1 MNKFLR
7 TYLPA
12 FSMAFTFI
20 ILYATI
26 SNIIA
31 GYSKDRFCFF
41 ILQVFVYLMVSVIV
55 DWLLSFI
62 DFSKYIHHFI
72 AEMIILYPITISYCQ
87 HKVSLSKH
95 LMRFF
100 YVCILSSV
108 CVIFYIQNKKGCYSL
123 KNNSLSYYISLLEF
137 DHRHTECD

>member
-55 DWLLSFI
+55 GFFDVLCCCWLCRPDVL
-62 DFSKYIHHFI
+62 
-72 AEMIILYPITISYCQ
+72 
-87 HKVSLSKH
+87 
-95 LMRFF
+95 
-100 YVCILSSV
+100 
-108 CVIFYIQNKKGCYSL
+108 
-123 KNNSLSYYISLLEF
+123 
-137 DHRHTECD
+137 

>member
-41 ILQVFVYLMVSVIV
+41 ILQVFVYLMGK
-55 DWLLSFI
+55 WFA
-62 DFSKYIHHFI
+62 FSAINITWYSCVYILIMI
-72 AEMIILYPITISYCQ
+72 AIHCYFYHISKRQ
-87 HKVSLSKH
+87 ADEINNFLKL
-95 LMRFF
+95 R
-100 YVCILSSV
+100 
-108 CVIFYIQNKKGCYSL
+108 NK
-123 KNNSLSYYISLLEF
+123 
-137 DHRHTECD
+137 R

>member
-62 DFSKYIHHFI
+62 GKWFAFSAINITWYSCVYILIMI
-72 AEMIILYPITISYCQ
+72 AIHCYFYHISKRQ
-87 HKVSLSKH
+87 ADEINNFLKL
-95 LMRFF
+95 R
-100 YVCILSSV
+100 
-108 CVIFYIQNKKGCYSL
+108 NK
-123 KNNSLSYYISLLEF
+123 
-137 DHRHTECD
+137 R

>member
-41 ILQVFVYLMVSVIV
+41 ILQVSVYLMVSVIV

-62 DFSKYIHHFI
+62 
-72 AEMIILYPITISYCQ
+72 AEMIILYPITIGVAFIGKWFAFSAINITWYSC
-87 HKVSLSKH
+87 
-95 LMRFF
+95 
-100 YVCILSSV
+100 
-108 CVIFYIQNKKGCYSL
+108 FYILIMIAIHCYFYHISKRQADEINNFLKLRNK
-123 KNNSLSYYISLLEF
+123 
-137 DHRHTECD
+137 R

>member
-26 SNIIA
+26 SNIIV

-72 AEMIILYPITISYCQ
+72 AELIILYPITIGVAFNITWYSCVY
-87 HKVSLSKH
+87 
-95 LMRFF
+95 
-100 YVCILSSV
+100 IL
-108 CVIFYIQNKKGCYSL
+108 IMIAIHCYF
-123 KNNSLSYYISLLEF
+123 YYISKRQADEINNFLRL
-137 DHRHTECD
+137 RNKR

>member
-62 DFSKYIHHFI
+62 DFSKDNSELTLTLTTPDYMAKET
-72 AEMIILYPITISYCQ
+72 AEKLNPFLRRPIVY
-87 HKVSLSKH
+87 HW
-95 LMRFF
+95 
-100 YVCILSSV
+100 
-108 CVIFYIQNKKGCYSL
+108 
-123 KNNSLSYYISLLEF
+123 KNGVF
-137 DHRHTECD
+137 TK

>member
-31 GYSKDRFCFF
+31 GYSKD
-41 ILQVFVYLMVSVIV
+41 ILF
-55 DWLLSFI
+55 
-62 DFSKYIHHFI
+62 
-72 AEMIILYPITISYCQ
+72 LY
-87 HKVSLSKH
+87 
-95 LMRFF
+95 FAG
-100 YVCILSSV
+100 VC
-108 CVIFYIQNKKGCYSL
+108 
-123 KNNSLSYYISLLEF
+123 LSYGVSDCRLASIIYRF
-137 DHRHTECD
+137 

>member
-41 ILQVFVYLMVSVIV
+41 ILQVFVSVIV

-62 DFSKYIHHFI
+62 DFSKYIYHFI
-72 AEMIILYPITISYCQ
+72 AEMIILYPITIGVAFIGKWFAFSAINITWYSCVYILIMIAI
-87 HKVSLSKH
+87 HCYFYHISK
-95 LMRFF
+95 RQADE
-100 YVCILSSV
+100 I
-108 CVIFYIQNKKGCYSL
+108 NKFL
-123 KNNSLSYYISLLEF
+123 KLRNK
-137 DHRHTECD
+137 R

>member
-31 GYSKDRFCFF
+31 GYYKDR
-41 ILQVFVYLMVSVIV
+41 
-55 DWLLSFI
+55 
-62 DFSKYIHHFI
+62 
-72 AEMIILYPITISYCQ
+72 
-87 HKVSLSKH
+87 
-95 LMRFF
+95 
-100 YVCILSSV
+100 VC
-108 CVIFYIQNKKGCYSL
+108 
-123 KNNSLSYYISLLEF
+123 LSYGISDCRLASIIYRF
-137 DHRHTECD
+137 

>member
-62 DFSKYIHHFI
+62 DFSKYIYHFI
-72 AEMIILYPITISYCQ
+72 AEMIILYPITIGVAFIGKWFAFNAINITWYSCVYILIMIAIHCYFY
-87 HKVSLSKH
+87 HISK
-95 LMRFF
+95 RQADE
-100 YVCILSSV
+100 I
-108 CVIFYIQNKKGCYSL
+108 NKFL
-123 KNNSLSYYISLLEF
+123 KLRNK
-137 DHRHTECD
+137 R

>member
-41 ILQVFVYLMVSVIV
+41 ILQVFV
-55 DWLLSFI
+55 
-62 DFSKYIHHFI
+62 
-72 AEMIILYPITISYCQ
+72 ILWCQ
-87 HKVSLSKH
+87 
-95 LMRFF
+95 
-100 YVCILSSV
+100 
-108 CVIFYIQNKKGCYSL
+108 
-123 KNNSLSYYISLLEF
+123 
-137 DHRHTECD
+137 

>member
-41 ILQVFVYLMVSVIV
+41 ILQVSVYLMVSVIV

-62 DFSKYIHHFI
+62 DFSKYIYHFI
-72 AEMIILYPITISYCQ
+72 AEMIILYPITIGVAFIGKWFAFSTINLLTA
-87 HKVSLSKH
+87 SASF
-95 LMRFF
+95 R
-100 YVCILSSV
+100 
-108 CVIFYIQNKKGCYSL
+108 YSW
-123 KNNSLSYYISLLEF
+123 
-137 DHRHTECD
+137 

>member
-31 GYSKDRFCFF
+31 GYF
-41 ILQVFVYLMVSVIV
+41 
-55 DWLLSFI
+55 
-62 DFSKYIHHFI
+62 
-72 AEMIILYPITISYCQ
+72 AG
-87 HKVSLSKH
+87 
-95 LMRFF
+95 
-100 YVCILSSV
+100 VC
-108 CVIFYIQNKKGCYSL
+108 
-123 KNNSLSYYISLLEF
+123 LSYGVSDCRLASIIYRF
-137 DHRHTECD
+137 

>member
-62 DFSKYIHHFI
+62 DFSKYIYHFI
-72 AEMIILYPITISYCQ
+72 AEINITWYSCVYILIMIAIHCYFYHISKRQ
-87 HKVSLSKH
+87 ADEINNFLKL
-95 LMRFF
+95 R
-100 YVCILSSV
+100 
-108 CVIFYIQNKKGCYSL
+108 NK
-123 KNNSLSYYISLLEF
+123 
-137 DHRHTECD
+137 R

>member
-26 SNIIA
+26 SNIIV

-72 AEMIILYPITISYCQ
+72 AEMIILYPITIGMAFIGKWFAFSAISITWYSC
-87 HKVSLSKH
+87 V
-95 LMRFF
+95 
-100 YVCILSSV
+100 YIL
-108 CVIFYIQNKKGCYSL
+108 IMIAIHCYF
-123 KNNSLSYYISLLEF
+123 YYISKRQADEINNFLRL
-137 DHRHTECD
+137 RNKR

>member
-26 SNIIA
+26 SNIIV

-72 AEMIILYPITISYCQ
+72 AELIILYPITIGVAFIGKWFAFNAINITWYSCVYILIMIAIHCYFY
-87 HKVSLSKH
+87 HISK
-95 LMRFF
+95 RQADE
-100 YVCILSSV
+100 I
-108 CVIFYIQNKKGCYSL
+108 NKFL
-123 KNNSLSYYISLLEF
+123 KLRNK
-137 DHRHTECD
+137 R

>member
-62 DFSKYIHHFI
+62 DFSKYIYHFI
-72 AEMIILYPITISYCQ
+72 AELIILYP
-87 HKVSLSKH
+87 
-95 LMRFF
+95 RFT
-100 YVCILSSV
+100 
-108 CVIFYIQNKKGCYSL
+108 L
-123 KNNSLSYYISLLEF
+123 KLTSRSA
-137 DHRHTECD
+137 

>member
-41 ILQVFVYLMVSVIV
+41 YFCRCLLFFMVSVIV

-62 DFSKYIHHFI
+62 RFSKYIYHFI
-72 AEMIILYPITISYCQ
+72 AEMIILYPITIGVAFIGKWFAFSAINITWYSC
-87 HKVSLSKH
+87 V
-95 LMRFF
+95 
-100 YVCILSSV
+100 YIL
-108 CVIFYIQNKKGCYSL
+108 IMIAIHCYF
-123 KNNSLSYYISLLEF
+123 LSYFQKTS
-137 DHRHTECD
+137 

>member
-62 DFSKYIHHFI
+62 
-72 AEMIILYPITISYCQ
+72 AEMIILYPITIGVAFIGKWFAFSAINITWYSCVYILIMIAI
-87 HKVSLSKH
+87 HCYFYHISK
-95 LMRFF
+95 RQADE
-100 YVCILSSV
+100 I
-108 CVIFYIQNKKGCYSL
+108 NKFL
-123 KNNSLSYYISLLEF
+123 KLRNK
-137 DHRHTECD
+137 R

>member
-62 DFSKYIHHFI
+62 DFYKIPYG
-72 AEMIILYPITISYCQ
+72 
-87 HKVSLSKH
+87 
-95 LMRFF
+95 
-100 YVCILSSV
+100 YVTTFLLIE
-108 CVIFYIQNKKGCYSL
+108 QNNIY
-123 KNNSLSYYISLLEF
+123 
-137 DHRHTECD
+137 R

>member
-41 ILQVFVYLMVSVIV
+41 ILQVSVYHMG
-55 DWLLSFI
+55 
-62 DFSKYIHHFI
+62 
-72 AEMIILYPITISYCQ
+72 M
-87 HKVSLSKH
+87 
-95 LMRFF
+95 
-100 YVCILSSV
+100 
-108 CVIFYIQNKKGCYSL
+108 
-123 KNNSLSYYISLLEF
+123 
-137 DHRHTECD
+137 

>member
-41 ILQVFVYLMVSVIV
+41 ILQVSVYLMVSVIA

-62 DFSKYIHHFI
+62 DFSKYIYHFI
-72 AEMIILYPITISYCQ
+72 AEMIILYPITIGVAFIGKNDIRTTISRGWW
-87 HKVSLSKH
+87 HRGSALG
-95 LMRFF
+95 
-100 YVCILSSV
+100 LSSDIL
-108 CVIFYIQNKKGCYSL
+108 CIQCL
-123 KNNSLSYYISLLEF
+123 ISLICLF
-137 DHRHTECD
+137 SLFQIYNNINFKFPVFI

>member
-26 SNIIA
+26 SNIVA
-31 GYSKDRFCFF
+31 GYFKEGFCFF
-41 ILQVFVYLMVSVIV
+41 IVQVFVYLMVSVIV

-62 DFSKYIHHFI
+62 DFSKYIYHFVV
-72 AEMIILYPITISYCQ
+72 EMIILYPITIGVAFIGKWFAFSAINITWYSCVYILIMIAI
-87 HKVSLSKH
+87 HFYFYHLSKRQADEINNF
-95 LMRFF
+95 LKLR
-100 YVCILSSV
+100 
-108 CVIFYIQNKKGCYSL
+108 NK
-123 KNNSLSYYISLLEF
+123 
-137 DHRHTECD
+137 R